1 MKKEHQIIMLPSRN
15 DFGCIGIRQKDG
27 MLQNLGH
34 YNVEVNFNWEAQH
47 LYILSDE
54 EIKEGDW
61 FVNLGSGGHPRVAIY
76 KANSENSKA
85 INEFKF
91 PEIKKIIATT
101 DTELNKVND
110 ENKVDESWFRPIIP
124 KIPKHIIKAYVK
136 KPFDKVLVEYP
147 DYILKTRVMRCP
159 YYWDK
164 QGKCMRRGKCL
175 CAVVEP
181 KLNQDGTLAVSLVEK
196 KKIWAKNVSTI
207 HHGEQWTPYT
217 KYGAIVFG
225 EVAQEM
231 KTFKSKE
238 ECEQWIKENL

>member
-136 KPFDKVLVEYP
+136 KPFDKVLVEYDTETIVVDNLVDLIRP
-147 DYILKTRVMRCP
+147 LSTAIYEQSSHTII
-159 YYWDK
+159 
-164 QGKCMRRGKCL
+164 GK
-175 CAVVEP
+175 P